1 MRSSFFD
8 FSLPKTWARSS
19 GPILQAQPEPCV
31 SVVSRIFSVFVII
44 YLKKISA
51 EFVENL
57 LTEVTNYTLLTSCF
71 MSSILVIFLSAKY
84 SR

>member
-31 SVVSRIFSVFVII
+31 SVVSRIFSVFAII
-44 YLKKISA
+44 YLKVNV
-51 EFVENL
+51 EFAGNF
-57 LTEVTNYTLLTSCF
+57 TEIANYTFLTRCF
-71 MSSILVIFLSAKY
+71 ISSILVIFLSARY